1 MNKHKK
7 LFKIFYIV
15 GYILTAIMLIL
26 TIIFKNY
33 NYYFT
38 NNEISTLATNI
49 PITCILFIVST
60 IFLILVLCNK
70 HKIKTKNQNKNQKLH
85 RNIFNKN
92 IILKVIYYTTLIL
105 SILFLM
111 TIIIILNIPIINAIL
126 IPIEITF
133 LILSIVFF
141 IISKEIKNHIRYKML
156 IEKLD
161 KFKQNR
167 DI

>member
-161 KFKQNR
+161 KFK
-167 DI
+167 